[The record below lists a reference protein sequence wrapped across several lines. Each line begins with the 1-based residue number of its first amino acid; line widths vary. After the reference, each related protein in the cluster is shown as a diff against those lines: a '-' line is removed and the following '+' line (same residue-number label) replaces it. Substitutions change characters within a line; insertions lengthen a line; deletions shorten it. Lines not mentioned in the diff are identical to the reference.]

1 MKNVRNKKM
10 NLRILFHKRNKMFDV
25 ILSMTKSG
33 GIGNK
38 GSIPW
43 KCKEELNIFKEK
55 TMGKTVIMGRK
66 TAASIPNLPGREV
79 VVLSSK
85 CFMDVNQEC
94 KATIQNVYSCLYD
107 SLTSIRGD
115 KVIAGGAEIYNTVFK
130 QERSSICLVHLS
142 IMNDEYECDTFV
154 DFVPSEW
161 TVLEK
166 VKYDKF
172 VHYILSPIE
181 SEEKIYLQLLGDV
194 FINGVTK
201 EGRNGKTKSMFGKTL
216 KFNLKNGFP
225 LLTTKKMF
233 FRGVV
238 EELLFFIRGDTDSKL
253 LEDKRINIW
262 KGNTNR
268 EFIDSIG
275 MDKRREGVMGPMYG
289 YQWRNYNA
297 PYDEEKACAKR
308 KGYDQLVEVV
318 QKIRNDPGSRR
329 ILLTDFNPLQAK
341 EGVLFPC
348 HSIILQFYVDGG
360 FLDMFCFNRSSDLF
374 HGLPFN
380 IASSALLQTF
390 IAQITGLEAR
400 NFILSIGDAHIY
412 ESHYQVVEKQLQ
424 RIPYSFPTLKIKK
437 TIKEIKDIEELQ
449 YTDIEVSDYSA
460 YPTLKV
466 DMVS

>member
-1 MKNVRNKKM
+1 
-10 NLRILFHKRNKMFDV
+10 MFDV
-25 ILSMTKSG
+25 ILAMTKSG
-33 GIGNK
+33 GIGKN

-43 KCKEELNIFKEK
+43 KCEEELDIFKQK

-85 CFMDVNQEC
+85 CFMDVIQEC
-94 KATIQNVYSCLYD
+94 KTTLAGVYQCLYD
-107 SLTSIRGD
+107 ALVSINGE
-115 KVIAGGAEIYNTVFK
+115 KMVAGGAEIYNTVFK
-130 QERSSICLVHLS
+130 EARCCIRQVHLS
-142 IMNDEYECDTFV
+142 IMNDECECDTFV
-154 DFVPSEW
+154 EFDPSEW

-166 VKYDKF
+166 VKHDKF
-172 VHYILSPIE
+172 VHYVISPVE
-181 SEEKIYLQLLGDV
+181 SGEKVYLQLLRDV
-194 FINGVTK
+194 FINGTTR
-201 EGRNGKTKSMFGKTL
+201 EGRNGMAKSMFGKTL
-216 KFNLKNGFP
+216 TFNLTAGFP

-253 LEDKRINIW
+253 LEDKKINIW
-262 KGNTNR
+262 RGNTNR
-268 EFIDSIG
+268 EFLDSIG
-275 MDKRREGVMGPMYG
+275 MNKRRKGVMGPMYG

-297 PYDEEKACAKR
+297 PYDEEKATAKG

-318 QKIRNDPGSRR
+318 HKIRHDPGSRR

-341 EGVLFPC
+341 EGVLYPC

-400 NFILSIGDAHIY
+400 NFILSLGDAHIY
-412 ESHYQVVEKQLQ
+412 ESHYHVVEKQLQ
-424 RIPYSFPTLKIKK
+424 RIPYSAPTLKIKK
-437 TIKEIKDIEELQ
+437 TLNEIKDIEELQ
-449 YTDIEVSDYSA
+449 YKDIEVSEYIA

-466 DMVS
+466 AMVS